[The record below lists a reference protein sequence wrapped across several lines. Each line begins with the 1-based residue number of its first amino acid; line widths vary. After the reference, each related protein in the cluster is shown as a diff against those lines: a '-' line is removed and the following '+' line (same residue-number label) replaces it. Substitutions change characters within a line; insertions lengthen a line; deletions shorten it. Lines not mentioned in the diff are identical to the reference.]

1 MPKSAKTTMYPMR
14 LAKRPASYLLL
25 VTILVA
31 CAACSAKSVPVHIEF
46 SASWAG
52 QPVQCDDAPLA
63 LTDLRFY
70 VSEVLV
76 IDSSGAEHPVS
87 LTPDERWQQENIAL
101 IDLENGAGACSNGT
115 SAMNTAIRGT
125 VATSDF
131 AGIRFT
137 IGVPFDMNHAN
148 PLLAQPPL
156 NDSAMHW
163 HWRSGYKFLRAGISS
178 PNDRFWIH
186 LGSTGCEGTI
196 QNITGCSSPNRVT
209 VRLSDFSADGGRV
222 ALDLAELFR
231 GIDLQDGTGSDC
243 SSSPAESECVAPF
256 ETLGL
261 TIDGSTIMQP
271 QKVFQAQP

>member
-1 MPKSAKTTMYPMR
+1 MPKSAKTTIYPMR
-14 LAKRPASYLLL
+14 LAKRPASFLL
-25 VTILVA
+25 VTILIA

-52 QPVQCDDAPLA
+52 QPVQCDDTPLA

-76 IDSSGAEHPVS
+76 IDSSGVEHPVS
-87 LTPDERWQQENIAL
+87 LTPDDRWQQRDIVL
-101 IDLENGAGACSNGT
+101 IDLENGTGACSNGT
-115 SAMNTAIRGT
+115 SDVNTAIRGT

-131 AGIRFT
+131 AGVKFT

-156 NDSAMHW
+156 DDAAMHW

-178 PNDRFWIH
+178 PTDSFWIH

-209 VRLSDFSADGGRV
+209 VDLSDFSAAGGRIS
-222 ALDLAELFR
+222 LELSELFH

-243 SSSPAESECVAPF
+243 SSSPAESECASPF
-256 ETLGL
+256 QTLGL

>member
-1 MPKSAKTTMYPMR
+1 MPKSAKMTMYPMR
-14 LAKRPASYLLL
+14 LAKPPASRLLL
-25 VTILVA
+25 VTILIA
-31 CAACSAKSVPVHIEF
+31 CAACSEKRVPVHIEF

-52 QPVQCDDAPLA
+52 QPVQCDDTPLA

-70 VSEVLV
+70 VSELLV

-87 LTPDERWQQENIAL
+87 LTPDERWQQQDIAL
-101 IDLENGAGACSNGT
+101 IDLENGSGACSNGT
-115 SAMNTAIRGT
+115 SDVNTAIRGT

-131 AGIRFT
+131 VGVRFT

-156 NDSAMHW
+156 DDAAMHW

-178 PNDRFWIH
+178 PTDSFWIH

-209 VRLSDFSADGGRV
+209 VSIADFSADGGRI
-222 ALDLAELFR
+222 ALELSELFR
-231 GIDLQDGTGSDC
+231 GIDLQDGIGSDC
-243 SSSPAESECVAPF
+243 SSSPAESECAAPF

-261 TIDGSTIMQP
+261 SIDGSTNLQP
-271 QKVFQAQP
+271 QKVFQVQP

>member
-1 MPKSAKTTMYPMR
+1 MPKSARTTIYPMR
-14 LAKRPASYLLL
+14 LAKRPASYWLL
-25 VTILVA
+25 VTILIA
-31 CAACSAKSVPVHIEF
+31 CAACSAKNVPVHIEF

-52 QPVQCDDAPLA
+52 QPVQCDDTPLA

-70 VSEVLV
+70 VSDVLV

-87 LTPDERWQQENIAL
+87 LMPDERWQQQNIAL

-115 SAMNTAIRGT
+115 SDVNTAIRGT

-131 AGIRFT
+131 AGVRFT

-156 NDSAMHW
+156 NDAAMHW

-178 PNDRFWIH
+178 PTDSFWIH

-196 QNITGCSSPNRVT
+196 QNITGCSFPNRVT
-209 VRLSDFSADGGRV
+209 VNLADFSADGGQI
-222 ALDLAELFR
+222 ALELSELFHA
-231 GIDLQDGTGSDC
+231 IDLQDGTGSDC
-243 SSSPAESECVAPF
+243 SSSPAEPECVAPF
-256 ETLGL
+256 EALGL
-261 TIDGSTIMQP
+261 TINGPTNRQP
-271 QKVFQAQP
+271 QKVFQVQR

>member
-1 MPKSAKTTMYPMR
+1 MPKSAKTTIYPMR
-14 LAKRPASYLLL
+14 LAKRPASYWLL
-25 VTILVA
+25 VTILIA
-31 CAACSAKSVPVHIEF
+31 CAACTSKNVPVHIEF

-52 QPVQCDDAPLA
+52 QPVQCDDTPLA

-70 VSEVLV
+70 VSDVLV

-87 LTPDERWQQENIAL
+87 LMPDERWQQQNIAL

-115 SAMNTAIRGT
+115 SDINTAIRGT
-125 VATSDF
+125 VASSDF
-131 AGIRFT
+131 DGVRFT

-156 NDSAMHW
+156 NDAAMHW

-178 PNDRFWIH
+178 PTDSFWIH

-196 QNITGCSSPNRVT
+196 QNITGCSFPNRVT
-209 VRLSDFSADGGRV
+209 VNLADFSADGGRI
-222 ALDLAELFR
+222 ALELSELFHA
-231 GIDLQDGTGSDC
+231 IDLQDGTGGDC

-256 ETLGL
+256 EALGL
-261 TIDGSTIMQP
+261 TINGPTNRQP
-271 QKVFQAQP
+271 QKVFQVQR